1 MHIKFLAVR
10 AHNFKAHRDLTV
22 NFGECTQV
30 TGDNAQGKST
40 ILEIPVWTLYGTS
53 PLGSKLDPSPTT
65 YEFDHVMAELLVNV
79 DGKEVLLGRGIE
91 GGDATYYIN
100 EMSSKATEFKNL
112 VASLFDQDLFLSLYN
127 PDYFFTLHWEKQRN
141 LLMRF
146 VTAPAAKEVFAEMS
160 RTEASQKLKD
170 IPLNPSASRLQE
182 LTKQHT
188 LTKLDENNRKVKN
201 DKDTAHKRAQGKVQA
216 LREQLDKLPPAPDDI
231 DSVQSQDAELLEQI
245 RDIQS
250 RIELADEPRRKRD
263 VIQSTISQLQQRI
276 ESAKSAYMLIYN
288 EQIDDHCPTCKQALA
303 ADAVQA
309 VEDDHQQRKDKA
321 REAHGALVSER
332 KTLEAQLSKIEI
344 PDVSELMIQ
353 QRALEEQ
360 RDQTADAV
368 SAHNRRKGLSADLST
383 AQAEEQQS
391 LKDRNE
397 AIFVLDAIKAYDS
410 KTAEL
415 QAAKVQDLF
424 TTLSVSLF
432 KQQANGEHR
441 THFEIQQNNKPY
453 HGLSLSERIK
463 AGLELRE
470 VLSQQSGVI
479 APVGVDNSES
489 IFKINK
495 PSGQLLLVKAVE
507 DQPLQITE
515 AK

>member
-1 MHIKFLAVR
+1 MHIKFLAAR

-53 PLGSKLDPSPTT
+53 PLGSKLDPTPT
-65 YEFDHVMAELLVNV
+65 YEFDHVLTELLLDV
-79 DGKEVLLGRGIE
+79 DGKEILLGRGIE
-91 GGDATYYIN
+91 KKKTTYYIN
-100 EMSSKATEFKNL
+100 EVPSKATEFDSL
-112 VASLFDQDLFLSLYN
+112 ITSLFDRELFLSLFN
-127 PDYFFTLHWEKQRN
+127 PDFFFTLHWEKQRD

-146 VTAPAAKEVFAEMS
+146 VTTPAAKEVYAEMS
-160 RTEASQKLKD
+160 RTGSDQKLKD
-170 IPLNPSASRLQE
+170 IELNPSATRLQE
-182 LTKQHT
+182 LTKKHT
-188 LTKLDENNRKVKN
+188 LLQLGELNRKVKN

-216 LREQLDKLPPAPDDI
+216 LREQLDKLPPSPDNI
-231 DSVQSQDAELLEQI
+231 EALQVQDADLMEQI

-250 RIELADEPRRKRD
+250 RIEVADEPRRKRD
-263 VIQSTISQLQQRI
+263 VLQSTIDQLQRRI
-276 ESAKSAYMLIYN
+276 EQAKDAYMLIYN
-288 EQIDDHCPTCKQALA
+288 ESIDDHCPTCKQALA

-309 VEDDHQQRKDKA
+309 VQDDHQQRKDKA
-321 REAHGALVSER
+321 RDAHTALVTER
-332 KTLEAQLSKIEI
+332 KALESQLAQIEI

-353 QRALEEQ
+353 QRALEKH
-360 RDQTADAV
+360 RDQTADIISEAK
-368 SAHNRRKGLSADLST
+368 RRQFLAADLD
-383 AQAEEQQS
+383 AYKAEEALT
-391 LKDRNE
+391 LKDRND
-397 AIFVLDAIKAYDS
+397 AIFVLDAIKAYEA
-410 KTAEL
+410 KAAEL

-432 KQQANGEHR
+432 KLQTNGEQKV
-441 THFEIQQNNKPY
+441 HFEIQKDDTPY
-453 HGLSLSERIK
+453 SGLSLSEKVK

-470 VLSQQSGVI
+470 VLSQQSGVV

-489 IFKINK
+489 IFKISN
-495 PSGQLLLVKAVE
+495 PSGQLILVKAVE